1 MDATIN
7 PTGSLEVLSRQE
19 VTQLLDAGQSGL
31 YELWRKCSLAV
42 LNAGEEQDDPLAVL
56 GAHPDF
62 EIDLLQQERG
72 VKLSVTDAPDHAFV
86 DGSMIQGIRE
96 LLFSV
101 LRDLIYTRN
110 EVLDPD
116 RFDLS
121 NSAGITNAVFHIL
134 RNAGVLRSD
143 RSPDMVVCWGGH
155 AIGREEYD
163 YSKRVGYELGLRG
176 LQVCT
181 GCGSGAM
188 KGPMKGA
195 TIGHQKQR
203 RRDGRYVGI
212 TEPSIIAAEAPNA
225 IVNELII
232 MPDMEKRLEAFV
244 RLGHGIVVF
253 PGGVGT
259 AEEILYLLGL
269 LQHADN
275 AELPLPVVFS
285 GPKSARAYFEQMDE
299 FIALTLGPSARK
311 RYRIVIDDP
320 SLTAKEIAK
329 GIEQAR
335 RYRNQNHDAYYFNW
349 LVNIPEPFQRPF
361 EATHETMAALEL
373 HRDQSAFDLAMN
385 LRRAFSGIVAGNVR
399 EDGIRRVREHGPFEL
414 RGDPVI
420 TNALANLLAAFVNQ
434 KRMKLHADYEPCYRV
449 VG

>member
-19 VTQLLDAGQSGL
+19 VSQLLDAGQSGL
-31 YELWRKCSLAV
+31 YDLWRKCSLAV

-56 GAHPDF
+56 GAHPNF
-62 EIDLLQQERG
+62 KIDLLQQERG

-110 EVLDPD
+110 EILDPE
-116 RFDLS
+116 RFDLGDGS
-121 NSAGITNAVFHIL
+121 GITNAVFHIL
-134 RNAGVLRSD
+134 RNAGALRSD

-155 AIGREEYD
+155 AIGRSEYD

-181 GCGSGAM
+181 GCGAGAM

-203 RRDGRYVGI
+203 QRDGRYVGI

-244 RLGHGIVVF
+244 RLANGIVVF

-269 LQHADN
+269 LQHPDN
-275 AELPLPVVFS
+275 AELPLPIVLS
-285 GPKSARAYFEQMDE
+285 GPESSRAYFEQMDQ
-299 FIALTLGPSARK
+299 FIAFTLGASARE

-320 SLTAKEIAK
+320 ALTAKEMAR
-329 GIEQAR
+329 GIEEAR
-335 RYRNQNHDAYYFNW
+335 RYRNKNHDAYYFNW
-349 LVNIPEPFQRPF
+349 LINIPHPLQIPFD
-361 EATHETMAALEL
+361 ATHETMAGLEL
-373 HRDQSAFDLAMN
+373 HRDQSPFDLAMN

-414 RGDPVI
+414 RGDKAI
-420 TNALANLLAAFVNQ
+420 TDALASLLSAFVQQ
-434 KRMKLHADYEPCYRV
+434 KRMKLHEGYVPCYRV